1 MTMKNHPFRST
12 TSTLILISLII
23 SGCSLPFSNPALQ
36 ETNRAA
42 TLTAR
47 VPTESRGINT
57 LAPTLPLVD
66 TPTLLP
72 SSTVIPTST
81 LPPTVTISPIPSATS
96 MPCYQAKFITDISIP
111 DDTKMAPG
119 TDFIKTWRLW
129 NTGYCNWDTDMIIVF
144 DSGTL
149 LAKTKEYYF
158 DQVVPSGEM
167 INVSLAMKAPEE
179 PGTYQSNWRLKSP
192 KGDLFGVGD
201 QNIPFYVR
209 IIVET
214 TAFKVSSATASVDK
228 TSFTGPCPPGYS
240 FKFTGNITAS
250 APGKVTYYWVFS
262 DGTQSAASSLD
273 FTGPET
279 KTVTTSWTV
288 TSSMTGNARIYIDNP
303 NHQLFQPGASFSMTC
318 TP

>member
-1 MTMKNHPFRST
+1 MKKLSIRST
-12 TSTLILISLII
+12 ASILILLSLII

-36 ETNRAA
+36 ETNRVA
-42 TLTAR
+42 TLTAHA
-47 VPTESRGINT
+47 PTDSRGINT
-57 LAPTLPLVD
+57 LAPILPPVD

-81 LPPTVTISPIPSATS
+81 LPPTLTISPIPSATS

-111 DDTKMAPG
+111 DDTKMVPG

-129 NTGYCNWDTDMIIVF
+129 NTGYCNWDKDMIIVF

-149 LAKTKEYYF
+149 LARTKEYYF

-167 INVSLAMKAPEE
+167 VNVSLAMKAPEE

-214 TAFKVSSATASVDK
+214 TGFKVSSANVSVDK
-228 TSFTGPCPPGYS
+228 TSFSGPCPPGNS

-262 DGTQSAASSLD
+262 DGTQSAASSLE
-273 FTGPET
+273 FTGPDT

>member
-1 MTMKNHPFRST
+1 MNPLKGLIRS
-12 TSTLILISLII
+12 IPSLF
-23 SGCSLPFSNPALQ
+23 SLLAFLLAGCSLPFSNPALQ

-42 TLTAR
+42 TLTALA
-47 VPTESRGINT
+47 PTNEQPIFT
-57 LAPTLPLVD
+57 HAPTLPPVD

-72 SSTVIPTST
+72 SSTMIPTST
-81 LPPTVTISPIPSATS
+81 LPPTVTMSPIPSATT
-96 MPCYQAKFITDISIP
+96 MPCYQAKFISDISIP
-111 DDTKMAPG
+111 DDTKLAPG

-129 NTGYCNWDTDMIIVF
+129 NTGYCNWDTDMVIVF

-149 LAKTKEYYF
+149 LARTKEYSF
-158 DQVVPSGEM
+158 DQVVRSGEM
-167 INVSLAMKAPEE
+167 VNISLAMKAPEE

-209 IIVET
+209 IVVET
-214 TAFKVSSATASVDK
+214 TSFKVTSASVSVDK
-228 TSFTGPCPPGYS
+228 TSFAGPCPPGNA
-240 FKFTGNITAS
+240 FKFTGKITAS

-262 DGTQSAASSLD
+262 DGTQSATNSLE

-279 KTVTTSWTV
+279 KTVNTSWTV
-288 TSSMTGNARIYIDNP
+288 TSNMTGNARIYIDNP